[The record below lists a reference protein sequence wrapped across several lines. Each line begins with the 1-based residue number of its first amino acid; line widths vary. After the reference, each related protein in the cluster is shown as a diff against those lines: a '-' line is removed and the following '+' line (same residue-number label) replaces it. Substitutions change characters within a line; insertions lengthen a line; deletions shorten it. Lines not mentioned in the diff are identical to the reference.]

1 MLRIM
6 QSGGEVV
13 PERFSHVPG
22 AKSIEE
28 AARIAIHPESNGVTM
43 CLGVLVHSVQVCIRE
58 ITRACLEF
66 LAHFFVPKTCCI

>member
-6 QSGGEVV
+6 QRGGKVV

-43 CLGVLVHSVQVCIRE
+43 CLGVLVHSV
-58 ITRACLEF
+58 
-66 LAHFFVPKTCCI
+66 